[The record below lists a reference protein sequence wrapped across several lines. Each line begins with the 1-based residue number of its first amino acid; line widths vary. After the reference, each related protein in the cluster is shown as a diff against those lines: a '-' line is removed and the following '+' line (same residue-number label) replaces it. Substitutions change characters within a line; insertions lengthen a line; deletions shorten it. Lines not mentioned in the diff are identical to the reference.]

1 MFQGVQ
7 NSNSQLALSY
17 SNTGMISLEKM
28 MEIAVSVWNSS
39 KIEILTTD
47 HKHMTLGRQGTRYR
61 DVKECLLLVK

>member
-17 SNTGMISLEKM
+17 SNTGMISLETM

-39 KIEILTTD
+39 KIEILTID